1 MCVKI
6 IASRDPKWLSYK
18 MSSYGFVTVFNNNND
33 PQKIHCIDFRGN
45 EYYIYC
51 FRNVENE
58 KDKYLNF
65 SNEILNLITN
75 NFFSISI
82 EQTIEMTPLLQFLK
96 NKAMKHLQN
105 CLK

>member
-6 IASRDPKWLSYK
+6 IASRYPKWLSDK

-33 PQKIHCIDFRGN
+33 PQKIHCINSRGN
-45 EYYIYC
+45 KYYIYC

-65 SNEILNLITN
+65 SNEILNLITFLVFTLN
-75 NFFSISI
+75 K
-82 EQTIEMTPLLQFLK
+82 LLK
-96 NKAMKHLQN
+96 
-105 CLK
+105 